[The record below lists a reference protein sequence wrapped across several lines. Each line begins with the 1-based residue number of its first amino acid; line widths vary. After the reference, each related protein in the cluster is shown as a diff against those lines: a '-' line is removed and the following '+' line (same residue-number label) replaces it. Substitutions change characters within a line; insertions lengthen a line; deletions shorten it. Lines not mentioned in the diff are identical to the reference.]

1 VTFRAVG
8 TPRLLARP
16 GQRHALAQDHLPEES
31 RRTWIAGPRVGQVHQ
46 PLPDISR
53 VCGIQGLDFTHAF
66 ARAVKA
72 DLR

>member
-1 VTFRAVG
+1 
-8 TPRLLARP
+8 
-16 GQRHALAQDHLPEES
+16 
-31 RRTWIAGPRVGQVHQ
+31 
-46 PLPDISR
+46 LPDISR